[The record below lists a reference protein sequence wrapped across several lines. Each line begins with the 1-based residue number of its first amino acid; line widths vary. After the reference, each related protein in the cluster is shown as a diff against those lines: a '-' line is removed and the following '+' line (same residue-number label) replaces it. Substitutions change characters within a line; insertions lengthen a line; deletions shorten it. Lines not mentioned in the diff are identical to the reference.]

1 MNEFLSNLA
10 QVGLT
15 LLVLTM
21 MFIWIIGNF
30 DVHISITKR
39 ENNKTKTTDSSSKH
53 IDKQQRKSETK

>member
-1 MNEFLSNLA
+1 MNEFLSDLA
-10 QVGLT
+10 QAGIT

-30 DVHISITKR
+30 DVRISITKR

-53 IDKQQRKSETK
+53 IDKQQQK